1 MNKISFIESDKVG
14 TVIYVD
20 TNQVIVEVDD
30 SEKISLINVGSI
42 VAIQT
47 TKRHE
52 FIIGTIDK
60 IRRKINEFTQL
71 DITEDEFSEDSEYE
85 EDICASLDTIKVS
98 LIGTYKSVDGD
109 HENYFKRGIDT
120 FPQINH
126 FCYLINGENLKLF
139 MNNICGGLT
148 ISKHLEIGMFAID
161 DEAVAILDGNKFFQR
176 HASILGSTGSGK
188 SWCVANLIEEASKLI
203 NPNIIVFDIHG
214 EYKSLCETDK
224 KCAEYYKIAG
234 PGDLEIDN
242 EKNIFLP
249 YWVLNRDEMLSMI
262 LDRSDNNAPN
272 QASRFTFH
280 VRELKDETLRN
291 LDKNNVLSSFTVDS
305 PIPFDI
311 DKLIKNLKE
320 DDTKKGKGANGRDIK
335 GEWEGKLTRFISRLE
350 TKLMD
355 KRYGFLFKPT
365 ANTLDYDWLSKL
377 LIKLIGIESEKK
389 GIKIVDFSEV
399 PSDVLPIVTGIISRL
414 LFDVQ
419 IWMDECKRSPFA
431 ILCDEAHLYLPIHE
445 DADGAQKQAL
455 GNFERIAKEGR
466 KYGISLVV
474 ISQRPSDVSKTI
486 LSQCNNFIVLR
497 LSNDRDKS
505 VIKNLLPD
513 ALKGILDQLPLLDVG
528 EAIAIGDA
536 ILLPSRIKLK
546 KPKLKPI
553 SETKNFW
560 TEWECKKVENDSIIE
575 AVENMRCQTK

>member
-71 DITEDEFSEDSEYE
+71 DITEDQFSEDSEYE
-85 EDICASLDTIKVS
+85 EDICISLDTIKVS

-355 KRYGFLFKPT
+355 KRYGFLFQPT

-528 EAIAIGDA
+528 EAIVIGDA

>member
-30 SEKISLINVGSI
+30 SEKISLINIGSI

-71 DITEDEFSEDSEYE
+71 DITEDEFGEDSEYE
-85 EDICASLDTIKVS
+85 EDICVSLDTIKVS

-161 DEAVAILDGNKFFQR
+161 DKAVAILDGNKFFQR

-350 TKLMD
+350 TKIMD
-355 KRYGFLFKPT
+355 KRYGFLFQPT

-377 LIKLIGIESEKK
+377 LIKLIGIESGKK

>member
-1 MNKISFIESDKVG
+1 MNKISFIESDKIG

-71 DITEDEFSEDSEYE
+71 DITEDEFSEDSEYD
-85 EDICASLDTIKVS
+85 EDVCVSLDMIKVS
-98 LIGTYKSVDGD
+98 LIGTYKSVDGE
-109 HENYFKRGIDT
+109 HENHFKRGIDT

-139 MNNICGGLT
+139 MNNICGELT

-161 DEAVAILDGNKFFQR
+161 DKAVAILDGNKFFQR

-242 EKNIFLP
+242 EKNVFLP

-350 TKLMD
+350 TKIMD
-355 KRYGFLFKPT
+355 KRYGFLFQPT

-377 LIKLIGIESEKK
+377 LIKLIGIESGKK